1 VSREYCQNKFESV
14 SKNNIAENDVLNEV
28 YHIAIWYLKNN
39 NNYYF
44 YLTTAK
50 TMYLVYLCAL

>member
-1 VSREYCQNKFESV
+1 MSREYCQNKFESD

-28 YHIAIWYLKNN
+28 YHIIAIWYLKN